1 MGCEWWRCGVLTEC
15 IASKKEMAIT
25 DNHKNDIIKT
35 ISNKIKDSYMKN
47 YHQGSYEHNKIME
60 DLGSMDL
67 DDDTYQDIIDK
78 VGAEINGILEGM
90 KNDKEMKQKF
100 INDLY
105 KDKPADDESFD
116 AELAKIC
123 DDEID
128 SPLGEYYIQDVSEKS
143 KRLMD
148 SSDHSYTNPKTHHKG
163 DKHAY
168 DSEIFRDNKS
178 SLTNEEDGGKEYIGA
193 HSFTAHELLGTGSF
207 GEVYLVEKI
216 SDNSLHAMKVLCKDK
231 IFEHKL
237 ARYAMTERNVLS
249 VINHPFIVK
258 LNFSFQTQNELFLIL
273 QYCPGGDLSEYLHV
287 EKKFN
292 EYKARI
298 YCAEVLLALE
308 ELHSKDIIFRDL
320 KPDNVVL
327 DEDGHALLTDFG
339 LSKEG
344 VYDFKE
350 TKSFCGSYAYLAP
363 EMVQKSGHGKS
374 VDWYLFGVFMYE
386 MLVGIPPYYD
396 NDRDVLFYNIINED
410 LEIPSYISKEARDL
424 IVLLMDRNPVT
435 RLGTNGALEIKKH
448 KWFKGIDWEDVFNKK
463 LDPPLPY
470 LKRKVKKGNGQII
483 ISHPL
488 DFEKERM
495 IVQSDPNFIDGW
507 SFIDHKLDVDLQ

>member
-1 MGCEWWRCGVLTEC
+1 
-15 IASKKEMAIT
+15 
-25 DNHKNDIIKT
+25 
-35 ISNKIKDSYMKN
+35 
-47 YHQGSYEHNKIME
+47 ME
-60 DLGSMDL
+60 SLGSMDL
-67 DDDTYQDIIDK
+67 DEETYKDIIDK
-78 VGAEINGILEGM
+78 VGADINEILKGM

-100 INDLY
+100 IHELY
-105 KDKPADDESFD
+105 KNEVEEETSDM
-116 AELAKIC
+116 
-123 DDEID
+123 DDEIAQICDEDPD
-128 SPLGEYYIQDVSEKS
+128 SPLEEYYIQNVSEKS
-143 KRLMD
+143 KRLAN
-148 SSDHSYTNPKTHHKG
+148 SSEHSYANAKTNYKEEKVSVSSGKYKG
-163 DKHAY
+163 N
-168 DSEIFRDNKS
+168 RS
-178 SLTNEEDGGKEYIGA
+178 STNYEDENNSHSSKENIGA

-216 SDNSLHAMKVLCKDK
+216 SDASLHAMKVLCKDK

-237 ARYAMTERNVLS
+237 ARYALTERNVLTVVS
-249 VINHPFIVK
+249 HPFIVK

-298 YCAEVLLALE
+298 YLAEVLLALE
-308 ELHSKDIIFRDL
+308 EIHSKDIIFRDL
-320 KPDNVVL
+320 KPDNIVL

-344 VYDFKE
+344 IYDFKE
-350 TKSFCGSYAYLAP
+350 TQSFCGSYAYLAP

-374 VDWYLFGVFMYE
+374 VDWYLLGVFLYE

-410 LEIPSYISKEARDL
+410 LEIPSYISKDARDL
-424 IVLLMDRNPVT
+424 IVRLMDRNPVT
-435 RLGTNGALEIKKH
+435 RLGTNGADEIKKH
-448 KWFKGIDWEDVFNKK
+448 KWFKGINWEDVINKR

-470 LKRKVKKGNGQII
+470 LKRKVKKGDGQLI

-488 DFEKERM
+488 NFEKERK
-495 IVQSDPNFIDGW
+495 IVQNDPNFIDGW
-507 SFIDHKLDVDLQ
+507 SFIDPVKEIE

>member
-1 MGCEWWRCGVLTEC
+1 M
-15 IASKKEMAIT
+15 
-25 DNHKNDIIKT
+25 
-35 ISNKIKDSYMKN
+35 
-47 YHQGSYEHNKIME
+47 
-60 DLGSMDL
+60 
-67 DDDTYQDIIDK
+67 
-78 VGAEINGILEGM
+78 
-90 KNDKEMKQKF
+90 
-100 INDLY
+100 
-105 KDKPADDESFD
+105 
-116 AELAKIC
+116 
-123 DDEID
+123 
-128 SPLGEYYIQDVSEKS
+128 
-143 KRLMD
+143 
-148 SSDHSYTNPKTHHKG
+148 
-163 DKHAY
+163 
-168 DSEIFRDNKS
+168 
-178 SLTNEEDGGKEYIGA
+178 
-193 HSFTAHELLGTGSF
+193 GTGSF

-216 SDNSLHAMKVLCKDK
+216 SDSSFHAMKVLCKDK

-237 ARYAMTERNVLS
+237 ARYALTERNVLS
-249 VINHPFIVK
+249 VVSHPFIVK

-287 EKKFN
+287 EKRFN
-292 EYKARI
+292 EYKAKI

-327 DEDGHALLTDFG
+327 DEEGHALLTDFG

-363 EMVQKSGHGKS
+363 EMVQKTGHGKS
-374 VDWYLFGVFMYE
+374 VDWYLLGVFLYE

-424 IVLLMDRNPVT
+424 IVRLMDRNPVT
-435 RLGTNGALEIKKH
+435 RLGTSGALEIKKH
-448 KWFKGIDWEDVFNKK
+448 KWFKGISWDDVINKR

-470 LKRKVKKGNGQII
+470 LKRKVKKGNGQVI

-507 SFIDHKLDVDLQ
+507 SFVDPTKH

>member
-1 MGCEWWRCGVLTEC
+1 
-15 IASKKEMAIT
+15 
-25 DNHKNDIIKT
+25 
-35 ISNKIKDSYMKN
+35 
-47 YHQGSYEHNKIME
+47 ME
-60 DLGSMDL
+60 DLDSMDL
-67 DDDTYQDIIDK
+67 DDETYQDIIDK
-78 VGAEINGILEGM
+78 VGTEINDILTGM
-90 KNDKEMKQKF
+90 KNDKKMKKDV
-100 INDLY
+100 IHNLY
-105 KDKPADDESFD
+105 KQGVDEKSEDFD
-116 AELAKIC
+116 H
-123 DDEID
+123 EID
-128 SPLGEYYIQDVSEKS
+128 KILETPDTPENQYYAQNSSEKS
-143 KRLMD
+143 KRLAS
-148 SSDHSYTNPKTHHKG
+148 SSDRSYSKAKSNYREEKNTV
-163 DKHAY
+163 
-168 DSEIFRDNKS
+168 DSDFIKENKS
-178 SLTNEEDGGKEYIGA
+178 STNIDDNQSDKSSKEVIGA

-216 SDNSLHAMKVLCKDK
+216 SDSSLHAMKVLCKDK

-237 ARYAMTERNVLS
+237 ARYALTERNVLS
-249 VINHPFIVK
+249 VVNHPFIVN

-298 YCAEVLLALE
+298 YCAEVLLALQ

-344 VYDFKE
+344 IYDLKE

-374 VDWYLFGVFMYE
+374 VDWYLYGVFLYE

-410 LEIPSYISKEARDL
+410 LELPSHISKEAIDL
-424 IVLLMDRNPVT
+424 IVRLMDRNPVT
-435 RLGTNGALEIKKH
+435 RLGTNGADEIKEH
-448 KWFKGIDWEDVFNKK
+448 KWFRGINWEDAINMK
-463 LDPPLPY
+463 LEPPLPY
-470 LKRKVKKGNGQII
+470 LKRKVKVGNGQVI
-483 ISHPL
+483 ISDPL
-488 DFEKERM
+488 DFDKERM
-495 IVQSDPNFIDGW
+495 MVENDDNFINGW
-507 SFIDHKLDVDLQ
+507 SFIH